1 MRGAR
6 GASLTEYAL
15 ALVVLVV
22 GSIGV
27 FQTLED
33 NTADEVDNQ
42 ANCISERPPPVS
54 CQPAALVPL
63 GGGGGGGVGGDPG
76 GGVVAPTRTATIE
89 PPAGAVNRGPGP
101 IYDVRV
107 DLVLTDTTESPSTPA
122 AGQPVN
128 AQIVVT
134 SPNPTTDG
142 QFFYE
147 SCTTDDNGECSISFD
162 SRYADV
168 TQLTFEII
176 AVGLDAAYDFGGF
189 PTLTVPQPPPHT
201 SGTF

>member
-54 CQPAALVPL
+54 CQAAALTPL
-63 GGGGGGGVGGDPG
+63 DGTGGGVGGDPG
-76 GGVVAPTRTATIE
+76 GGAPGTTETASFQPTTVT
-89 PPAGAVNRGPGP
+89 ASRATDP
-101 IYDVRV
+101 IFDVSV
-107 DLVLTDTTESPSTPA
+107 DLTIHDDTNAPLEGQLVTAQVTITASSVPGR
-122 AGQPVN
+122 AGQ
-128 AQIVVT
+128 
-134 SPNPTTDG
+134 S
-142 QFFYE
+142 FYV
-147 SCTTDDNGECSISFD
+147 SCTTDSNGQCTTDFD
-162 SRYADV
+162 SRFDDV
-168 TQLTFEII
+168 TQLSFRVI
-176 AVGLDAAYDFGGF
+176 AVGSDTGYDFGTF
-189 PTLTVPQPPPHT
+189 NPIVITQPAPDT
-201 SGTF
+201 TETGTG